1 MAKQTL
7 ESMSIPEAGWEFY
20 GIGPGASYEAAKR
33 GEIPFIKVGRLKRV
47 PRRLMEAKMQQP
59 DSVEDKS

>member
-1 MAKQTL
+1 MARQTI
-7 ESMSIPEAGWEFY
+7 ESMSIPEAGREFL
-20 GIGPGASYEAAKR
+20 GIGPNASYGAAKR

-59 DSVEDKS
+59 DKPEGES